1 MLVRSLPNGKKKLGW
16 RAADQQCSS
25 LFYLCIKKGWHAG
38 AAHRSRQ
45 RGWPLAAHSW
55 AGCFATNKT
64 IHCLLPAFP
73 SHHTAGICAEYMCT
87 HIHHTCTRMLAY
99 MQTHVHDTR
108 AHVCSLCTPHTCAC
122 THSHTPTH
130 ACAYRHTQAHT
141 SYIHTH
147 SHEHAHMCT
156 HHMHTLTYKHPCT
169 YMLTMTHT
177 CAHTC
182 THSHTYTYTHT
193 TQCTYVC
200 THTHTTHA
208 CTSTQACTRGS
219 QCGAGGD
226 SAWPPP
232 WRCHLVAAEAGS
244 NQRQWEGSGGRSLF
258 ADYYW

>member
-1 MLVRSLPNGKKKLGW
+1 MACRGSAQKQTAWMALSSTLLGW
-16 RAADQQCSS
+16 LLRYQQD
-25 LFYLCIKKGWHAG
+25 H
-38 AAHRSRQ
+38 
-45 RGWPLAAHSW
+45 PLS
-55 AGCFATNKT
+55 
-64 IHCLLPAFP
+64 PASVPIP
-73 SHHTAGICAEYMCT
+73 SHGWDLCRVHVHT
-87 HIHHTCTRMLAY
+87 HIPHLHTHACIHANTRTRHTCTRVFTMHT
-99 MQTHVHDTR
+99 THMR
-108 AHVCSLCTPHTCAC
+108 MHTF
-122 THSHTPTH
+122 SHTNT
-130 ACAYRHTQAHT
+130 CMCIQAHT
-141 SYIHTH
+141 SSHIIHTYTH

-156 HHMHTLTYKHPCT
+156 HHIHTLTYKHPCT